1 MAEDARV
8 TLERLIEERG
18 EDYAGL
24 SRMLGRNP
32 AYIQQFI
39 KRGTP
44 RRLSE
49 DDRRRLAAYFGISE
63 QRLGAP
69 AAPPRNADLVV
80 VPRLDVGASAGPG
93 AFAEDERARNLLGFD
108 KTWLRTLTHGDVDK
122 LSMIRVEGDSMV
134 PTLADGDEILVD
146 GSDAG
151 GRIRDGIYVLRMDD
165 ALVVKRLAV
174 NPVARRLSVKSDNP
188 AYPSWPDCA
197 FSAVDLVG
205 RVIWVGRQL
214 R

>member
-1 MAEDARV
+1 MDAR
-8 TLERLIEERG
+8 TQLERLIEERR

-44 RRLSE
+44 KKLAE
-49 DDRRRLAAYFGISE
+49 EDRRRLARYFDVPE
-63 QRLGAP
+63 ALLGGP
-69 AAPPRNADLVV
+69 AASPKQAFVP

-93 AFAEDERARNLLGFD
+93 AFAGDERARSLLGFD
-108 KTWLRTLTHGDVDK
+108 KAWLRTLTRGDIGL

-134 PTLADGDEILVD
+134 PTLSDGDEILVD
-146 GSDAG
+146 GSDGAG
-151 GRIRDGIYVLRMDD
+151 RLRDGIYVLRLDG
-165 ALVVKRLAV
+165 ALVVKRLSI
-174 NPVARRLSVKSDNP
+174 NPAARRLSVASDNP
-188 AYPSWPDCA
+188 AYPSWPECDA
-197 FSAVDLVG
+197 SAVDVVG
-205 RVIWVGRQL
+205 RVVWVGRQL